1 MRVLGIDPGSNVT
14 GYGVIDGSAVS
25 VGRAGLTHVA
35 HGNIRLP
42 RGTSLAVR
50 LHRLH
55 AAILEVIDVH
65 RPDIA
70 AVEQVF
76 VAASPRAALVLGQ
89 ARGVVLA
96 ALGAR
101 GIAIT
106 EYAATQ
112 IKQAVTGGGRSSKQ
126 QVQTMVRRLLELDVP
141 PQADAADALAAAIC
155 HARAGRLQQLGV
167 VGRRPRAKRRTAALA
182 VRRVR

>member
-14 GYGVIDGSAVS
+14 GYGVVECSSAG
-25 VGRAGLTHVA
+25 GRRGDLTHVA
-35 HGNIRLP
+35 HGNIRLA

-50 LHRLH
+50 LYLLQKVV
-55 AAILEVIDVH
+55 LEVIDTH

-70 AVEQVF
+70 SVEQVF
-76 VAASPRAALVLGQ
+76 VAASPRSALVLGQ
-89 ARGVVLA
+89 ARGAALA

-101 GIAIT
+101 GVATT

-112 IKQAVTGGGRSSKQ
+112 IKQAVTGLGRASKQ
-126 QVQTMVRRLLELDVP
+126 QVQTMVRHLLDLDAL

-155 HARAGRLQQLGV
+155 HARAGRLKQLGV
-167 VGRRPRAKRRTAALA
+167 VERPRRSRRPSARFA
-182 VRRVR
+182 VRPAR